1 MGILI
6 SFTTGALAWCL
17 AWIFIKIL
25 FIPKIPTKIGE
36 FLWESAFNKIIKDLP
51 IESLIA
57 QYKENSFHAILPAID
72 ANLDLFFKDRLA
84 EKLPVVAMFIGEK
97 TILQLKEVFI
107 DELRQLF
114 PALIGQ
120 LALNIHQD
128 FLSTLSSKW
137 APILETILLKAT
149 QKLRWICVL
158 IGCIWGWG
166 IYLLIQHL

>member
-1 MGILI
+1 MGLLISLLTGILSWCI
-6 SFTTGALAWCL
+6 AWM
-17 AWIFIKIL
+17 FIKIL
-25 FIPKIPTKIGE
+25 FIPKIPIALGQ
-36 FLWESAFNKIIKDLP
+36 FHWESTFNKIIKDLP

-57 QYKENSFHAILPAID
+57 QYKENSFNAILPAID
-72 ANLDLFFKDRLA
+72 ANLALFFKDRLA
-84 EKLPVVAMFIGEK
+84 EKLPVVSMFIGEK

-107 DELRQLF
+107 EELRQLF

-120 LALNIHQD
+120 LAQHIHQD
-128 FLSTLSSKW
+128 FLSTLSCKW

-149 QKLRWICVL
+149 QKLRWTCVL